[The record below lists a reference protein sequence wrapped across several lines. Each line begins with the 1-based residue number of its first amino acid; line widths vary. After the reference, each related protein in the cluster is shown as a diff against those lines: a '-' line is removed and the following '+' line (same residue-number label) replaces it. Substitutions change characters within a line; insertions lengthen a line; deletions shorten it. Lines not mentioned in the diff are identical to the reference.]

1 MTTDDFEQDVLFV
14 VTQFAFIRRAVKLDK
29 ADHAVKMRLYID
41 NECFVQI
48 YTNIGKGLLSFTLI
62 MNRIRIYGR
71 DCEGGAWHRHPYDAP
86 KTHDFSAEGQRV
98 VTLAQFLA
106 EVQQILQAE
115 DIL

>member
-1 MTTDDFEQDVLFV
+1 VTTDDFEYQVES
-14 VTQFAFIRRAVKLDK
+14 VTAQFAFIRRIATLDK
-29 ADHAVKMRLYID
+29 ADHAIKLRLYVD
-41 NECFVQI
+41 DECFVQV

-62 MNRIRIYGR
+62 INRIRMYGR